1 MAGKKFGVVVAVK
14 VPGSYHALNA
24 DEQAV
29 PGTIMAKLAPKY
41 AGKVEIVRR
50 LWTSAFTAE
59 VSDLFF
65 VEADDMLDMHNFTQ
79 ELTRMEA
86 EGGDPDRFGHEV
98 RVWAGVNPD
107 A

>member
-14 VPGSYHALNA
+14 VPGSYHALPPE
-24 DEQAV
+24 EQAI
-29 PGTIMAKLAPKY
+29 PGNIMARLAPKY

-50 LWTSAFTAE
+50 LWTSAFTSE
-59 VSDLFF
+59 VSDLFI

-79 ELTRMEA
+79 ELTRLEA
-86 EGGDPDRFGHEV
+86 DTGDPDRFGSEV
-98 RVWAGVNPD
+98 RIWAGVNPD